1 MFGRKAVAGSAN
13 SLFGKPTRKASR
25 KPQRHRG
32 LWSPT
37 VGATGW
43 GESTYAEILW
53 DKSRGAAMRWGIAG
67 VVVGILV
74 ALVLFAPAAWLT
86 SYIARATDER
96 LLLAEPRGT
105 IWSGS
110 AVVVLTG
117 GPGSRDATSLPGRLE
132 WSLAP
137 HGFGLELN
145 MRHACCLNG
154 NVVLQIKP
162 GLGRTTV
169 TLLPPSGWVGQW
181 PSAFLGGLGTPW
193 NTLQLGGTARL
204 VSPGLTVESVQ
215 GRVIVNGRVDVELVG
230 VSSRLTTL
238 ETLGSYRMSVT
249 GDAANPGV
257 SQLTLTT
264 TEGALKLN
272 GTGTWGPSGVRFRGD
287 ASAAPGDESA
297 LSNLLNIIGRRS
309 GARSVI
315 SIG

>member
-1 MFGRKAVAGSAN
+1 MTRRKR
-13 SLFGKPTRKASR
+13 TRNRS
-25 KPQRHRG
+25 

-43 GESTYAEILW
+43 GESTYAEVSW
-53 DKSRGAAMRWGIAG
+53 DKSRGAARRWAIAG
-67 VVVGILV
+67 IVVGLVV
-74 ALVLFAPAAWLT
+74 ALIAFAPAAWLT
-86 SYIARATDER
+86 SYIASATGER
-96 LLLAEPRGT
+96 VLLSDARGT

-117 GPGSRDATSLPGRLE
+117 GPGSRDAASLPGRIE

-137 HGFGLELN
+137 HGLGFELQA
-145 MRHACCLNG
+145 RHACCLNG
-154 NVVLQIKP
+154 NVVLQIRP
-162 GLGRTTV
+162 GFGRMTV
-169 TLLPPSGWVGQW
+169 VLVPPSGWVGQW

-215 GRVIVNGRVDVELVG
+215 GRIIVNGRVDLELVG

-238 ETLGSYRMSVT
+238 ETLGSYRLSLT

-257 SQLTLTT
+257 SQLSLMT

-287 ASAAPGDESA
+287 ASAAAGDESA

>member
-1 MFGRKAVAGSAN
+1 MFGRKAAAGGAN
-13 SLFGKPTRKASR
+13 GLFRPVR
-25 KPQRHRG
+25 KPLRKPSRNRS

-43 GESTYAEILW
+43 GESTFAEISW
-53 DKSRGAAMRWGIAG
+53 DKSRGAATRWAIAG
-67 VVVGILV
+67 IVVGILV
-74 ALVLFAPAAWLT
+74 ALIVFAPAAWLT
-86 SYIARATDER
+86 SYVAQVTGER
-96 LLLAEPRGT
+96 VLLSEPRGT

-117 GPGSRDATSLPGRLE
+117 GPGSRDAASLPGRIE

-145 MRHACCLNG
+145 ARHACCLNG

-162 GLGRTTV
+162 GFGRTTV

-204 VSPGLTVESVQ
+204 VSPGLTIESVQ
-215 GRVIVNGRVDVELVG
+215 GRVIVNGRIDLELVG

-238 ETLGSYRMSVT
+238 ETLGSYRMSLS

-257 SQLTLTT
+257 AQLNLTT
-264 TEGALKLN
+264 TEGALQLS
-272 GTGTWGPSGVRFRGD
+272 GAGTWGPSGVRFRGE
-287 ASAAPGDESA
+287 ASAGAAEEPA